1 MRELTREEQLEYLI
15 DFLENQI
22 EAYQYDLEQAKVEL
36 DNLKGQK
43 LERMII
49 MSKINEYF
57 NSKEYENDKNEKIIV
72 DEIHKH
78 KISIEKIDNII
89 IFK

>member
-1 MRELTREEQLEYLI
+1 MQEIALFY
-15 DFLENQI
+15 
-22 EAYQYDLEQAKVEL
+22 V
-36 DNLKGQK
+36 

-57 NSKEYENDKNEKIIV
+57 NSEEYENDNNEKIIV

>member
-43 LERMII
+43 LERI
-49 MSKINEYF
+49 KIWQ
-57 NSKEYENDKNEKIIV
+57 KKN
-72 DEIHKH
+72 
-78 KISIEKIDNII
+78 
-89 IFK
+89 

>member
-1 MRELTREEQLEYLI
+1 MQEIALFY
-15 DFLENQI
+15 
-22 EAYQYDLEQAKVEL
+22 V
-36 DNLKGQK
+36 

-57 NSKEYENDKNEKIIV
+57 NSEEYENDNNEKIMV